1 LYNPNFKGVEFD
13 TFKKEVSEA
22 EEFGEAAVQILES
35 KRYEYEF
42 SDPKYQLDDTSSKQF
57 IISKSKT
64 TTRDIIAPENF
75 IGTLELN
82 IKRTDKN
89 LKYQLVVL
97 KTKFDTEDNTAK
109 CTELLMQENSPD
121 SQYFEPDFS
130 KDNKT
135 I

>member
-1 LYNPNFKGVEFD
+1 M
-13 TFKKEVSEA
+13 SEA